1 MKYFPDIDKLHTFL
15 SSQTDLSIIPGVRIE
30 IFKKRFELQAA
41 VYVTFPVLR
50 LFDCM
55 LQLRDINRF
64 KQVINGAE
72 LDCLNRIILK
82 SSRKYVIRSE
92 QPRVGKE
99 SVSTCRA
106 RC

>member
-30 IFKKRFELQAA
+30 IFTKRFELQAA

-64 KQVINGAE
+64 KQVINGSE
-72 LDCLNRIILK
+72 LDCLNRIMLK
-82 SSRKYVIRSE
+82 SRQIGRAHSELQTLIRNSYA
-92 QPRVGKE
+92 
-99 SVSTCRA
+99 VS
-106 RC
+106 

>member
-55 LQLRDINRF
+55 LQLRDIIRF
-64 KQVINGAE
+64 KQVITGAE
-72 LDCLNRIILK
+72 LVSLYLLFLK
-82 SSRKYVIRSE
+82 ISCKYNIKLHVLKAFVF
-92 QPRVGKE
+92 PK
-99 SVSTCRA
+99 TLLYL
-106 RC
+106 